1 MALRNRTF
9 FFDPAN
15 TDRFN
20 SQDIPTE
27 ATMRD
32 WCDSVPFIK
41 EIADRAQIGRAGI
54 AKTTSDANINNGV
67 NTDQSGVSPAGFT
80 TFVRP
85 SQLPVI
91 LDSADV
97 TWTKVPRGGA
107 DTGDTGIGIEDYSAT
122 VNFPTIVVPE
132 NTNDIE
138 LVNSYE
144 IFQNDLPICSG
155 GQTSTIISSGSDLT
169 ALLTALET
177 ANQNLSDA
185 MAQVSALACNANDG
199 SVEIGDVI
207 MSYRDPNTW
216 GPSWLEPNGD
226 LLLIASYP
234 DLFANIGNTYGGDG
248 IVNFRLPDLTS
259 DSNYL
264 RTKPAAGIIP
274 LADVDGGTQSYT
286 LAANDIPQHSHTLTG
301 NTSEEG
307 DHYHQITVSP
317 TDWFAPGFSTGNI
330 YAVTG
335 PPPNYT
341 SATDGPRT
349 VDSGITKPIY
359 SDLTTGDNTTG
370 NHYHTLSGTT
380 GNYGASPNDPVWN
393 MASGS
398 NRTPAFT
405 NVYLKMRV
413 K

>member
-107 DTGDTGIGIEDYSAT
+107 DTGDTGIGIEDYSAS

-132 NTNDIE
+132 NTDDIE

-248 IVNFRLPDLTS
+248 IINFRLPDLTS

-286 LAANDIPQHSHTLTG
+286 LVANDIPQHNHSFSGSTTSGGEHIHTIQISDVPNLNTNGDVSFMMGSTATFNEESDPDAMKDLPGYGYTGTHSHT
-301 NTSEEG
+301 
-307 DHYHQITVSP
+307 I
-317 TDWFAPGFSTGNI
+317 
-330 YAVTG
+330 
-335 PPPNYT
+335 
-341 SATDGPRT
+341 
-349 VDSGITKPIY
+349 
-359 SDLTTGDNTTG
+359 
-370 NHYHTLSGTT
+370 SGTT

>member
-97 TWTKVPRGGA
+97 IWTKVPRGGA

-132 NTNDIE
+132 NTDDIE

-169 ALLTALET
+169 ALLAALET

-185 MAQVSALACNANDG
+185 MVQVSALACVANS
-199 SVEIGDVI
+199 SVVELGDIV
-207 MSYRDPNTW
+207 MSYTDPTTW
-216 GPSWLEPNGD
+216 GLSWLEPKGQT
-226 LLLIASYP
+226 LAIASYP
-234 DLFANIGNTYGGDG
+234 DLFAIFSNVYGGDG
-248 IVNFRLPDLTS
+248 ITTFALPDLTS

-264 RTKPAAGIIP
+264 RTKPGAGIIP
-274 LADVDGGTQSYT
+274 LANVDGGTQSYT
-286 LAANDIPQHSHTLTG
+286 LVANDIPQHSHTFSAT
-301 NTSEEG
+301 TSSNGAHNHNITEAKELG
-307 DHYHQITVSP
+307 FGGGRNIVMEADTDPADVSGGPQITDDVGAH
-317 TDWFAPGFSTGNI
+317 TH
-330 YAVTG
+330 
-335 PPPNYT
+335 
-341 SATDGPRT
+341 T
-349 VDSGITKPIY
+349 V
-359 SDLTTGDNTTG
+359 
-370 NHYHTLSGTT
+370 SGTT
-380 GNYGASPNDPVWN
+380 SNYGASPNDPIWD
-393 MASGS
+393 MA
-398 NRTPAFT
+398 TDKTLAFT

>member
-15 TDRFN
+15 TDRFS

-85 SQLPVI
+85 SQLPLI

-97 TWTKVPRGGA
+97 TWTKVPRGGV

-132 NTNDIE
+132 NTDDIE

-144 IFQNDLPICSG
+144 IYQNDLPICTG

-169 ALLTALET
+169 TLLAALEL

-199 SVEIGDVI
+199 SVEIGDII

-248 IVNFRLPDLTS
+248 INNFRLPDLTS

-264 RTKPAAGIIP
+264 RTIPNAGLISSS
-274 LADVDGGTQSYT
+274 DVDGGAQSYT
-286 LAANDIPQHSHTLTG
+286 LVTNDMPQHSHTVTG
-301 NTSEEG
+301 STTTTGEHNHTI
-307 DHYHQITVSP
+307 QVS
-317 TDWFAPGFSTGNI
+317 DALNFNSTGNDSFMMGSNSVYI
-330 YAVTG
+330 QNFDPNALKTRPDYGYTG
-335 PPPNYT
+335 
-341 SATDGPRT
+341 SH
-349 VDSGITKPIY
+349 
-359 SDLTTGDNTTG
+359 
-370 NHYHTLSGTT
+370 NHNISGTT
-380 GNYGASPNDPVWN
+380 NNVGGSPNDPVWN

-398 NRTPAFT
+398 NRTPAFS